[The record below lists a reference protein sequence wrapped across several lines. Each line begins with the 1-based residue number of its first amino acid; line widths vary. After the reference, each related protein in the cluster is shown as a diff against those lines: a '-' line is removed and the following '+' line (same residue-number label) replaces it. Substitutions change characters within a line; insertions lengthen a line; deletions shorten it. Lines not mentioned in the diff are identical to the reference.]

1 MHLPKIE
8 TPKYSLVIPSTKK
21 KLSFRPFLVKEEKI
35 LLLAQ
40 QSDNEEDQLE
50 AVKSIIESCTFDKIK
65 ADDLTSYDIE
75 YLFLQLRAK
84 SVGESADVNIKCS
97 KCGSSTPVN
106 INLAEIDIKYPNKK
120 IDNRIQLT
128 DAIGVVVKNLST
140 ADITKLGKLGD
151 DQVQLLN
158 DTIAATIES
167 VFDADNVYPMD
178 DASPAEK
185 EEFINSLSRGQM
197 EKIEEFISNV
207 PKLQEE
213 VTFKCLSCGEK
224 NKIMLEGLQSF
235 FN

>member
-8 TPKYSLVIPSTKK
+8 TPKYNLVIPSTKK

-178 DASPAEK
+178 DASPTEK

>member
-106 INLAEIDIKYPNKK
+106 INLAEVDIKYPNKK